1 MTNASPDGFGLSI
14 VIPAFN
20 EEERLGP
27 SLAAIRAW
35 LAGKPFAAEII
46 VVDDGSSDRTSAVAR
61 DGLAG
66 LPAFRIIRLETN
78 GGKGHAVRTGVLAS
92 SGDIVMFT
100 DADLATPIEELD
112 KFLPRLAEGSDV
124 VIGSRA
130 IPGSDIR
137 VRQARPRQ
145 AMGRFFN
152 RLVRRFILKD
162 FRDTQCGFKAFRRPA
177 ALDLFTR
184 LMTSGF
190 AFDVEVLVLARRLGY
205 RIVEVPVVWRHS
217 PPSRVRIVRSSW
229 QMLKELW
236 RIRRLG
242 R

>member
-1 MTNASPDGFGLSI
+1 MTDQSGKAIHLSI
-14 VIPAFN
+14 VIPAFD
-20 EEERLGP
+20 EEKRLGP
-27 SLAAIRAW
+27 SLKEIRRY
-35 LAGKPFAAEII
+35 LAGQPFQAEII
-46 VVDDGSSDRTSAVAR
+46 VVDDGSTDQTSAVAR
-61 DGLAG
+61 EGLTG
-66 LPAFRIIRLETN
+66 FPGFRLIRLETN
-78 GGKGHAVRTGVLAS
+78 RGKGCAVRTGILAS
-92 SGDIVMFT
+92 SGDIVLFT

-112 KFLPRLAEGSDV
+112 KFLPGLDEGCDV

-145 AMGRFFN
+145 AMGKFFN
-152 RLVRRFILKD
+152 RLVRLFILKD

-177 ALDLFTR
+177 ALNLFSR
-184 LMTSGF
+184 LETSGF
-190 AFDVEVLVLARRLGY
+190 AFDVEILVLAGKLGY
-205 RIVEVPVVWRHS
+205 RVAEVPVVWRHS

-242 R
+242 

>member
-1 MTNASPDGFGLSI
+1 MIDTSPKEFGLSI
-14 VIPAFN
+14 VIPAFD
-20 EEERLGP
+20 EERRLGP

-35 LAGKPFAAEII
+35 LTGKPFATEII

-61 DGLAG
+61 EGLTG
-66 LPAFRIIRLETN
+66 FPGFRLIRLETN
-78 GGKGHAVRTGVLAS
+78 RGKGCAVRTGILAS
-92 SGDIVMFT
+92 AGDIILFT

-112 KFLPRLAEGSDV
+112 KFLPRLDEGWDV

-145 AMGRFFN
+145 AMGKFFN

-184 LMTSGF
+184 LKTSGF

-205 RIVEVPVVWRHS
+205 RIAEVPVVWRHS
-217 PPSRVRIVRSSW
+217 PPSRVRIVHSSW

-236 RIRRLG
+236 RIRRL

>member
-1 MTNASPDGFGLSI
+1 MTDASPKEFGLSI
-14 VIPAFN
+14 IIPAFN
-20 EEERLGP
+20 EEKRLGP
-27 SLAAIRAW
+27 SLEAIRAW
-35 LAGKPFAAEII
+35 LDGKPFAAEII

-66 LPAFRIIRLETN
+66 HPAFRIIRLETN

-92 SGDIVMFT
+92 AGDIVMFT

-112 KFLPRLAEGSDV
+112 KFLPRLDEGWDV

-130 IPGSDIR
+130 VPGSDIR

-184 LMTSGF
+184 LRTPGF

-205 RIVEVPVVWRHS
+205 RIAEVPVVWRHS

-242 R
+242 